1 MGFCLPS
8 FLFLPHILQQ
18 IKTWESPVKSHF
30 PGLLWLPFRIL
41 TWWKDLTPAPSEV
54 FLCKECHPLPWWTD
68 LRWMTDT
75 LTNSSYTFIRR
86 LDWKMPQS
94 SGLKAGDSRSRPA
107 ALSLILQRG
116 FSWSQVEAETLQSTL
131 HPVCSPVLSCLL
143 QPCCERPK
151 PILSLGAHKRTYTW
165 ASLLSHT
172 HAYNV
177 GRMYQNSTNALEL
190 SSLRTKSKR
199 SLVITSFA
207 VLLLG

>member
-41 TWWKDLTPAPSEV
+41 TWWKDPTPAPSEV
-54 FLCKECHPLPWWTD
+54 FLCKECHPLPWWID
-68 LRWMTDT
+68 LRWMTDI

-94 SGLKAGDSRSRPA
+94 SGLKAGDSRSRPT

-116 FSWSQVEAETLQSTL
+116 FPPSAKGLQLKPSRGGDTPEHTSSCSFTCAE
-131 HPVCSPVLSCLL
+131 LSAAAMLWTTKAHSL
-143 QPCCERPK
+143 
-151 PILSLGAHKRTYTW
+151 LGAHKRTYTW

-172 HAYNV
+172 RLQCWQDVPEFNQCS
-177 GRMYQNSTNALEL
+177 GTFIPQD
-190 SSLRTKSKR
+190 
-199 SLVITSFA
+199 
-207 VLLLG
+207 